1 MPAGVPLPTY
11 IKFMASAMFSMF
23 LGSQC
28 VHVIFKPME
37 GLEEEIEKER
47 RSLEREVER
56 LKQILKVQQQTMG
69 DDGEKTIENS
79 R

>member
-1 MPAGVPLPTY
+1 MTTP
-11 IKFMASAMFSMF
+11 IR
-23 LGSQC
+23 QC

-47 RSLEREVER
+47 RPLEREVKR
-56 LKQILKVQQQTMG
+56 LKQILKVEQQTMG